1 LDPSF
6 AKAALFVVG
15 LISLLVVGWS
25 IKSFLHDKTKDHEAP
40 HRGAEVKLTWV
51 MLLIGF
57 FMIFYGLFILFAR
70 IE

>member
-1 LDPSF
+1 MDPSF

-25 IKSFLHDKTKDHEAP
+25 IKSFLHDKTKDHEAA

>member
-40 HRGAEVKLTWV
+40 HRRADVKLTWV